1 MISSDLLTVP
11 YIVNEGEEFEVAT
24 EAHRKS
30 PIVSFDS
37 EMLKAALKIAGFHAR
52 RLARRL
58 GLSAVNHA
66 DIEQEIL
73 SVICERQRYFDPARS
88 AWSTFANRVARQAL
102 PTIADKLA
110 VIPRSGATTVDISE
124 AERVPS
130 PDPMVHDGIAVALD
144 LERFLSTLPED
155 LALVARLALA
165 EEGDL
170 GSALR
175 RSGLSSSEFS
185 RRLNEVRMRLISIGL
200 VARSA
205 ID

>member
-1 MISSDLLTVP
+1 M
-11 YIVNEGEEFEVAT
+11 VNDCEEFELAT

-37 EMLKAALKIAGFHAR
+37 EMLKAALKIAGYHAR

-73 SVICERQRYFDPARS
+73 SVICERQRYFDPARG

-102 PTIADKLA
+102 PAIADKL
-110 VIPRSGATTVDISE
+110 VVHPRSVAVDLLE
-124 AERVPS
+124 AEHVPS
-130 PDPMVHDGIAVALD
+130 PDRMIHDGIVVALD

-185 RRLNEVRMRLISIGL
+185 RRLNEVRMRLISIGI
-200 VARSA
+200 VVRSA
-205 ID
+205 VD

>member
-1 MISSDLLTVP
+1 M
-11 YIVNEGEEFEVAT
+11 VNECEEFKVAT
-24 EAHRKS
+24 EAHRKAQKS
-30 PIVSFDS
+30 LVPFDS
-37 EMLKAALKIAGFHAR
+37 EMLKAALKIAGYHAR

-102 PTIADKLA
+102 PAIADKL
-110 VIPRSGATTVDISE
+110 VVNPRSVAVDLLE
-124 AERVPS
+124 TEQVPS
-130 PDPMVHDGIAVALD
+130 PDPEIHDGIAVALD

-185 RRLNEVRMRLISIGL
+185 RRLNEVRMRLISIGI
-200 VARSA
+200 VVRSA